1 MRSSLP
7 GTCGVLLIWK
17 KCFYVLLNAT
27 CYLNNLL
34 KCGEPFIP
42 GQCVLHQSLHE
53 FRIFR
58 METMRQIKLYMFSKI
73 KQMLKFLALPLYVPP
88 GNTIIRSNNKHKLRI
103 IIPQDVMLNWQ
114 NMLRNQHQYGHDY
127 HEKCERRG
135 IHGPRTQTKT
145 QCTGVGAKR
154 QNVLWSIS
162 NSDSQTWNQNKLW
175 WFLVIP
181 FIDYILHIAC
191 DEMTSREIVLDCSTR
206 TIELFA

>member
-1 MRSSLP
+1 MRCFADLKKMFLCSVA
-7 GTCGVLLIWK
+7 CNVLFEQFVEMWWTIHTRAM
-17 KCFYVLLNAT
+17 CFTSILARIP
-27 CYLNNLL
+27 NL
-34 KCGEPFIP
+34 
-42 GQCVLHQSLHE
+42 QDANS
-53 FRIFR
+53 
-58 METMRQIKLYMFSKI
+58 ETNQYMFSKI

-114 NMLRNQHQYGHDY
+114 HMLRNQHQYGHDY
-127 HEKCERRG
+127 HEKCDERRG

-145 QCTGVGAKR
+145 QCTGGRQTAKR
-154 QNVLWSIS
+154 VVVNS

-206 TIELFA
+206 IELLA